1 MAHNLFGERFV
12 SVRVPAWHKLGRV
25 LEEPVSATQ
34 AWNLA
39 GPYEV
44 GLEDLVASPSGPI
57 ASHKA
62 IIRRPCPGDPEHK
75 VFAVVSAGYQL
86 ITPAQFCDL
95 WDRHVKHPIETL
107 GALGQGE
114 TFFVSTKLPSF
125 AVKRDEVDNYMLGI
139 SPMTGKEAIQ
149 IRVTPV
155 RVVCQ
160 NTLVAAQWNSSETYR
175 VMHTRDARAQL
186 EDWLEQVWDL
196 AEAKAAT
203 LKEAFEAMASKR
215 IDQPAFS
222 DLLSTTYPEPRK
234 PDARGLER
242 ETASARLGKWKR
254 ACQANR
260 EAQTGV
266 KRLYDGEGR
275 GFDAPATQGTAWGF
289 WNAVVEYEDH
299 GRKKPSAVWALFGH
313 GAQIKR
319 LAFDAALALNS
330 K

>member
-44 GLEDLVASPSGPI
+44 ELEDLVASPSGPI

-75 VFAVVSAGYQL
+75 AFAVVSAGYQL
-86 ITPAQFCDL
+86 ITPTQFCDL
-95 WDRHVKHPIETL
+95 WDQHVRAPIETL
-107 GALGQGE
+107 GALGHGE
-114 TFFVSTKLPSF
+114 VFFVSTKLPSF
-125 AVKRDEVDNYMLGI
+125 AVKGDEVDNYMLGI

-175 VMHTRDARAQL
+175 VMHTRDAMAQL
-186 EDWLEQVWDL
+186 ADWLEQVWDL

-203 LKEAFEAMASKR
+203 LKEAFEAMASRR
-215 IDQPAFS
+215 IDQPTFN
-222 DLLSTTYPEPRK
+222 DLLSTTYPEPRN
-234 PDARGLER
+234 PDVRDLDR
-242 ETASARLGKWKR
+242 ETASARLGKWER
-254 ACQANR
+254 ACEANR
-260 EAQTGV
+260 EAQQGV
-266 KRLYDGEGR
+266 QRLYDGDGR
-275 GFDAPATQGTAWGF
+275 GFDTPATQGTAWGF

-299 GRKKPSAVWALFGH
+299 GRKRPSAEWALFGR